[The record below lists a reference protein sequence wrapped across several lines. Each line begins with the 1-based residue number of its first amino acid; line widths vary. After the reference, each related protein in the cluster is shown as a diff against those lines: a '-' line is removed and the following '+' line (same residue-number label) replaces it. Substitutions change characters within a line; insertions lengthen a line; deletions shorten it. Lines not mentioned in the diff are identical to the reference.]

1 VHRPSTKRCL
11 TLEDSIA
18 TGYPKQQKHYLGA
31 RTAEHCSRVKRN
43 AVGLTMIDL
52 IELHQT
58 EQEAA
63 IVLQEIH

>member
-1 VHRPSTKRCL
+1 LFSAQFAFEKNANNSDQTRRPTK
-11 TLEDSIA
+11 
-18 TGYPKQQKHYLGA
+18 G
-31 RTAEHCSRVKRN
+31 VKRN

-52 IELHQT
+52 FELHQT